1 MGGMNMFTVFRHMRK
16 LLGDRALVIAAA
28 FAPIMFL
35 VVSIAISP
43 WANDDT
49 INKNFHAGTLE
60 AGKTLWS
67 QIGFYTDFWA
77 SSAGRF
83 FPGSVT
89 WTFGLFWVV
98 QNRVAYKLIIAMI
111 LIAAVL
117 MFSLVTWVYTKNT
130 KVAALLL
137 FIVLSTLQIRVFLDG
152 LTSFTG
158 LLPLTTLLTT
168 TALLLSSRQ
177 QGWVLPVIGGI
188 LFQFALFTYE
198 TVILFVPALMLLVWL
213 KTKRKLSTFV
223 FAIPAA
229 LTAVIALSLRSR
241 LDPANTPA
249 AYSVSLDPAIIFT
262 TFAKQAS
269 AALPMSQWWLDAPS
283 LPPMSKIF
291 IGLAL
296 IFVGIPVFIGLRLL
310 SEKNYELIP
319 KKELGL
325 MAGVGI
331 WIVLSSA
338 AITSITARWQQD
350 LSWGEGYLNVV
361 YEYFGLALALSSLI
375 LLILQWTQKIQNRG
389 ISQGIVFLLCSGI
402 AGTTALTVASNLVLA
417 S

>member
-1 MGGMNMFTVFRHMRK
+1 MFTAFRLLRN

-28 FAPIMFL
+28 SVPIMFL

-49 INKNFHAGTLE
+49 INKNFHADTLE

-67 QIGFYTDFWA
+67 QIGFYTDFWS

-111 LIAAVL
+111 LIVAVL

-137 FIVLSTLQIRVFLDG
+137 FTVLATLQIRVFLDG

-177 QGWVLPVIGGI
+177 KGWILPVIGGI
-188 LFQFALFTYE
+188 LFQLALFTYE
-198 TVILFVPALMLLVWL
+198 TVILFVPVLMLLVWL
-213 KTKRKLSTFV
+213 KTKRKLRTLV

-241 LDPANTPA
+241 LDPANTPS
-249 AYSVSLDPAIIFT
+249 AYSVSLDPDIFFT
-262 TFAKQAS
+262 TFAKQVS

-296 IFVGIPVFIGLRLL
+296 IFVGIPVFIGLKLL
-310 SEKNYELIP
+310 SEKNYALLP

-338 AITSITARWQQD
+338 AITSMTARWQQD

-361 YEYFGLALALSSLI
+361 YEYFGLALALTALI
-375 LLILQWTQKIQNRG
+375 LLILQWMHKIQNRG

-402 AGTTALTVASNLVLA
+402 AGTTALTVASNLVIA

>member
-1 MGGMNMFTVFRHMRK
+1 MRMFTAFRHVRNIF
-16 LLGDRALVIAAA
+16 GDRALVLAAVS
-28 FAPIMFL
+28 APILFL

-77 SSAGRF
+77 ISAGRF

-89 WTFGLFWVV
+89 WTFGLFWLV

-111 LIAAVL
+111 LVAAVL
-117 MFSLVTWVYTKNT
+117 MLSLVTWVYSKNS
-130 KVAALLL
+130 KVAVLLL
-137 FIVLSTLQIRVFLDG
+137 FINLATLQIRVFLDG

-158 LLPLTTLLTT
+158 LLPLTTLLTA
-168 TALLLSSRQ
+168 TALLFTSRPK
-177 QGWVLPVIGGI
+177 GWVLPIIGAI
-188 LFQFALFTYE
+188 LFQLALFSYE

-213 KTKRKLSTFV
+213 KTSSKLRTLV
-223 FAIPAA
+223 FAVPAS
-229 LTAVIALSLRSR
+229 LTAVIALTLRSH
-241 LDPANTPA
+241 LDPTTTPA
-249 AYSVSLDPAIIFT
+249 AYSVSLDPAVIVT
-262 TFAKQAS
+262 TFMKQVT

-291 IGLAL
+291 IVLAL
-296 IFVGIPVFIGLRLL
+296 IFVGIPVFIGLWILTG
-310 SEKNYELIP
+310 KNYSSIP
-319 KKELGL
+319 KNTLGL

-331 WIVLSSA
+331 WIIVSSA

-361 YEYFGLALALSSLI
+361 YEYFGLAL
-375 LLILQWTQKIQNRG
+375 LLTAINLLVLQWAQKIHNRVFASG
-389 ISQGIVFLLCSGI
+389 IQALLCIGI
-402 AGTTALTVASNLVLA
+402 AGTTALTVASNLVITATL
-417 S
+417 